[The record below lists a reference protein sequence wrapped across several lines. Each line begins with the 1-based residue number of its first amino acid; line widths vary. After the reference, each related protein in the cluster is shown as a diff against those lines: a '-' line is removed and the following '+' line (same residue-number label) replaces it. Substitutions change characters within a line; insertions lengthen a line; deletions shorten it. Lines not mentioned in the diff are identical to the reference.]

1 MIKTLFDN
9 KRFIMIFSLI
19 LAIVIWFIISF
30 SQAPDIERTINDV
43 PVNFAVENS
52 AVEQMG
58 LDVVSNADA
67 YKVSVTIKG
76 PSYVVGII
84 SADDILVSPTLSA
97 VNAPGT
103 FSLDLKA
110 TKIKNGDYRILS
122 VSPSVISARF
132 DYIDTKEFTLETV
145 AKGAA
150 ATAGLVAEDAVATD
164 SNYATLTVKG
174 PRTEMEKI
182 NRVVAFAAV
191 DKTLSK
197 TTSFAAKLIIYDT
210 EGKEMDTSLFKITD
224 KNGEEI
230 NNLQISVPISKVK
243 EVPLSVRFK
252 NAPEGYA
259 SSPLKSSLSVNT
271 ISIIGPAETIDSIS
285 SIALEDIDFN
295 KISPSKYEFEV
306 APVLP
311 DGVKSVDSIGT
322 VKVTFH
328 EVRYYSQKTLEVTA
342 LKADGATATL
352 KTPIKN
358 VTVCGPSA
366 AIKSLTASDLV
377 AYADLT
383 DKTAGDHT
391 IDVKIICKTSNKVW
405 QVGSYSA
412 TISISK

>member
-1 MIKTLFDN
+1 MTKNLFDN
-9 KRFIMIFSLI
+9 KRFIMVFSLI
-19 LAIVIWFIISF
+19 LAVVIWFVISF
-30 SQAPDIERTINDV
+30 SQAPDTERTITDV
-43 PVNFAVENS
+43 PVNLAVENS

-58 LDVVSNADA
+58 LDFVSNAA
-67 YKVSVTIKG
+67 YKVSVTVKG

-103 FSLDLKA
+103 YSLELKA

-150 ATAGLVAEDAVATD
+150 ATEGLVAENAVATD
-164 SNYATLTVKG
+164 SNYATVTIKG

-182 NRVVAFAAV
+182 DRVVAFAAV
-191 DKTLSK
+191 DKTLSE
-197 TTSFAAKLIIYDT
+197 TASFAAKLIIYDAQ
-210 EGKEMDTSLFKITD
+210 GKELDTSLFKITD

-243 EVPLSVRFK
+243 EVPLSVKFK
-252 NAPEGYA
+252 NAPEGYEN
-259 SSPLKSSLSVNT
+259 SPLKSSLSVNA

-285 SIALEDIDFN
+285 SVALEDIDFYN
-295 KISPSKYEFEV
+295 ISPKKYEFEV
-306 APVLP
+306 APVLA
-311 DGVKSVDSIGT
+311 DGVKSVDSIGA
-322 VKVTFH
+322 VKVTFP
-328 EVRYYSQKTLEVTA
+328 EVKHYSQKTFEVTA
-342 LKADGATATL
+342 LKTDGASATL

-366 AIKSLTASDLV
+366 AVKTLSSGDLA

-412 TISISK
+412 TISIAK